1 MRCITLLGMVAAT
14 ISLKTAIAQTPAAA
28 PPAAQPPSATAQVPA
43 TVTPINVFPDESL
56 MFQLGD
62 YLGKAS
68 FVNAAL
74 VQEIN
79 SVTIAGDRDTELALL
94 EKLAQPALNNRTRQ
108 LGYLLSVRQL
118 MWNMRAPVTAIKP
131 ISLAIIQLR
140 KAPVYSGQTVELAKT
155 DPRAAFTLAV
165 LEEYPKFS
173 GIQDTHIFRKWI
185 GQTARAHNG
194 HVWYAEGLIA
204 GFAVIA
210 AENKKPDLLPKA
222 PEIATDLAGQ
232 LNWITIRLPDNPSP
246 DQLALRTKVF
256 DLLNSVSKFDHENDY
271 ITQYQLQQL
280 GQISSTIEGEVFGL
294 PADSPIIPAK

>member
-1 MRCITLLGMVAAT
+1 MVAAT
-14 ISLKTAIAQTPAAA
+14 ISLKTAPAAA
-28 PPAAQPPSATAQVPA
+28 PPAAQPPSATTQVPA
-43 TVTPINVFPDESL
+43 VVTPINVFPDESL

-79 SVTIAGDRDTELALL
+79 ATTVAGNRDTELAML
-94 EKLAQPALNNRTRQ
+94 EKMAQPALNNRARQ
-108 LGYLLSVRQL
+108 LSYLLSARQL
-118 MWNMRAPVTAIKP
+118 MWNMRAPETAIHP
-131 ISLAIIQLR
+131 ISLAIAQLR
-140 KAPVYSGQTVELAKT
+140 KAPIYSGQTIELAKT
-155 DPRAAFTLAV
+155 DPRAAITLAV

-173 GIQDTHIFRKWI
+173 GIQDTHVFRRWI

-232 LNWITIRLPDNPSP
+232 LNWITIRLPDTPSP
-246 DQLALRTKVF
+246 DQLALRAKVF
-256 DLLNSVSKFDHENDY
+256 ALLNSVSKFDHQNDY

-294 PADSPIIPAK
+294 PADAPLIPVK